1 MDEYEGDFASW
12 KGVLTQLENS
22 TVKERIENIL
32 KNPRK
37 NKSFEV
43 FFIVVCIYHACSYG
57 NKLNGVN
64 IWKKH
69 VEDLKKQYPNF
80 DKDITKK
87 YNAKYDTI
95 FKNMLTK
102 NFRTC
107 SINSNIPKLNNTYL
121 MPIDFSNLIKFI
133 ESNKFFDFIKIQ

>member
-1 MDEYEGDFASW
+1 MD
-12 KGVLTQLENS
+12 
-22 TVKERIENIL
+22 I
-32 KNPRK
+32 
-37 NKSFEV
+37 
-43 FFIVVCIYHACSYG
+43 
-57 NKLNGVN
+57 
-64 IWKKH
+64 H

-80 DKDITKK
+80 DKNITKK

-107 SINSNIPKLNNTYL
+107 SINSNRPKLNNTNL